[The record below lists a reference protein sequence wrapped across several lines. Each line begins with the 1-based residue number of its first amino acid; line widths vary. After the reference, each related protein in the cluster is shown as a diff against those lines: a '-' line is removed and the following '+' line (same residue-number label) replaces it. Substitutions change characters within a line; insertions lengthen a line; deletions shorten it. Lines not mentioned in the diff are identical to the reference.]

1 VSCDVFADEQRQLPD
16 LSYHVLDIA
25 AEIEDRSGAA
35 AKDRER
41 FLTLVRALER
51 LGTPMPL
58 PEELREAQ
66 RSAA

>member
-1 VSCDVFADEQRQLPD
+1 VFADEQRQLPD

-41 FLTLVRALER
+41 FLTLVLGAGSDAGGARAH
-51 LGTPMPL
+51 P
-58 PEELREAQ
+58 
-66 RSAA
+66 